1 MVFMFTSVSV
11 NEKGNR
17 LKSDAVPA
25 TVCLAKKLVVV
36 IKLYPLFKLE
46 WEGK

>member
-25 TVCLAKKLVVV
+25 TVSLAKKLVFV
-36 IKLYPLFKLE
+36 IKLLTTVLLE